1 MESPHHRERQQ
12 QTRLLEIDPVALLN
26 DGPKETWEA
35 ISDLDAFFG
44 RMYTYYY
51 ERGLR
56 CILFSRV
63 ISLLTLAFTIL
74 LFFFLVE
81 VLDWHAILHECT
93 SEETCQTISIIR
105 SDAFGGMST
114 YTMLYYY
121 LLFTLYWLWSF
132 VHFLIELRPL
142 LEMHALFRDKLKID
156 DADLHVISWDELV
169 VKVIELQRTARLCI
183 VKDELTAH
191 DIASRIMRKDNFLI
205 ALVNHGLLPLE
216 PLLQLQPLS
225 MCLGM
230 SMLLSSG
237 MSKPLEWSLYVSVLD
252 AMFDA
257 QFRIRQSFTRDVGA
271 LQLRLVLCGVVN
283 LALAPFFVLFMLVF
297 FFLKHAEEF
306 RRRPAN
312 SALSRDNSLHARWTM
327 REFNELPHVFEARL
341 QASHADASAYIRQ
354 FPAPLTTLFARFVT
368 FIVSAVAAILLLL
381 SLMNEK
387 FLFYRWPPGAPEV
400 GFNVLWWLALLSTV
414 LAVSRTFDGL
424 GQGGTETPYGLV
436 TMQPDALLQS
446 LALHT
451 HHMPEQWRG
460 RGHTRAVFSEFKT
473 LYPYRFA
480 LLLHE
485 VLGAVTAPLIMIFL
499 LPPRAGALLDFL
511 RTFTV
516 YVEGVGHVCSL
527 ANFDFERHGDP
538 RYGSPHEGAAFLRS
552 RDGKMEKAYVNFR
565 AQHPSWRDDRGDGL
579 LMNIG
584 GAAGAAGAGGGA
596 SLSASMGV
604 EGGEP
609 DGAGGAGKGD
619 ASDGLGAGAGGGG
632 GGGGGRAPAAEAAA
646 ASSALLLA
654 SAAESVLMPL
664 PAAFGAIEAPTLSSA
679 GAAAAAVPG
688 AAVPS
693 AMPGFMASAMSP
705 GATHVGAAAIHS
717 LPHRSVTFTP
727 ETFTPVTFSHNLPQQ
742 RSVAFSHTAGCGGTF
757 SCAAGST
764 GISTGTSTG
773 MGMTA
778 LGLGIDASFSASAM
792 EMLMRSSHQ
801 LAFSANSHL
810 LDPSHQ
816 LAFTA
821 NSHQLALASV
831 ANVDS
836 FTAQQLPM
844 LAHTSA
850 HMRGLQRNGLAGSLT
865 PHSLAALAA
874 THSSLGMNTAV
885 SSETRTQQIATGL
898 YSRLD
903 LFYAATSPREHS
915 PQEQSVVAGSG
926 PRGEALRGAAPP
938 RSAAAAGMADDD
950 YQLHDDAADA
960 APTPSGDGLYDGTGY
975 ELRPVVRA
983 SAEHSRAAGA
993 ACAASI
999 LQTLGSV

>member
-205 ALVNHGLLPLE
+205 ALVNHGLLPHE

-257 QFRIRQSFTRDVGA
+257 QFRIRKSFTRDVGA

-312 SALSRDNSLHARWTM
+312 SALSRDYSLHARWTM

-354 FPAPLTTLFARFVT
+354 FPAPLTTLFARFIT

-436 TMQPDALLQS
+436 AMQPDALLQS

-451 HHMPEQWRG
+451 HHMPEHWRG
-460 RGHTRAVFSEFKT
+460 RGHTRAVYSEFKT

-499 LPPRAGALLDFL
+499 LPPRAGAVLDFL

-538 RYGSPHEGAAFLRS
+538 RYGSTHEGAPFLRS

-579 LMNIG
+579 LKNIG
-584 GAAGAAGAGGGA
+584 GAAGVGGAGGGA
-596 SLSASMGV
+596 ALSASMGV
-604 EGGEP
+604 EGSEP
-609 DGAGGAGKGD
+609 SGAGGAGKGD
-619 ASDGLGAGAGGGG
+619 ASDGLGGAAGGGG
-632 GGGGGRAPAAEAAA
+632 GGGGGRASAAEAAAA
-646 ASSALLLA
+646 ASSALPPA

-664 PAAFGAIEAPTLSSA
+664 PAAFGAIEPPSLAA
-679 GAAAAAVPG
+679 AAAAAAAVPG
-688 AAVPS
+688 TAV
-693 AMPGFMASAMSP
+693 PGFMASAMSP
-705 GATHVGAAAIHS
+705 GATHVGAAAMHS
-717 LPHRSVTFTP
+717 LPHRSVA
-727 ETFTPVTFSHNLPQQ
+727 FSHNLPQQ

-764 GISTGTSTG
+764 G

-792 EMLMRSSHQ
+792 EMLMRSSH
-801 LAFSANSHL
+801 L
-810 LDPSHQ
+810 LDP
-816 LAFTA
+816 
-821 NSHQLALASV
+821 SHQLALASV

-836 FTAQQLPM
+836 FTAQQMPTM
-844 LAHTSA
+844 APTAA
-850 HMRGLQRNGLAGSLT
+850 HMRGLQRNGLAGSLL

-903 LFYAATSPREHS
+903 LFYAATSPC
-915 PQEQSVVAGSG
+915 EQSVVAGSG
-926 PRGEALRGAAPP
+926 LRGEALRGAAPP

-960 APTPSGDGLYDGTGY
+960 APPPSGDGHYDGTGY

-983 SAEHSRAAGA
+983 SAEQSRAAGA

-999 LQTLGSV
+999 LQTLGTV

>member
-205 ALVNHGLLPLE
+205 ALVNHGLLPHE

-257 QFRIRQSFTRDVGA
+257 QFRIRKSFTRDVGA

-312 SALSRDNSLHARWTM
+312 SALSRDYSLHARWTM

-354 FPAPLTTLFARFVT
+354 FPAPLTTLFARFIT

-451 HHMPEQWRG
+451 HHMPEHWRG
-460 RGHTRAVFSEFKT
+460 RGHTRAVYSEFKT

-499 LPPRAGALLDFL
+499 LPPRAGAVLDFL

-538 RYGSPHEGAAFLRS
+538 RYGSPHEGAPFLRS

-579 LMNIG
+579 LKNIG
-584 GAAGAAGAGGGA
+584 GAAGVGGAGGGA
-596 SLSASMGV
+596 ALSASMGV
-604 EGGEP
+604 EGSEP
-609 DGAGGAGKGD
+609 SGAGGAG
-619 ASDGLGAGAGGGG
+619 
-632 GGGGGRAPAAEAAA
+632 
-646 ASSALLLA
+646 
-654 SAAESVLMPL
+654 
-664 PAAFGAIEAPTLSSA
+664 T
-679 GAAAAAVPG
+679 AV
-688 AAVPS
+688 
-693 AMPGFMASAMSP
+693 PGFMASAMSP
-705 GATHVGAAAIHS
+705 GATHVGAAAMHS
-717 LPHRSVTFTP
+717 LPHRSVA
-727 ETFTPVTFSHNLPQQ
+727 FSHNLPQQ

-764 GISTGTSTG
+764 G

-792 EMLMRSSHQ
+792 EMLMRSSH
-801 LAFSANSHL
+801 L
-810 LDPSHQ
+810 LDP
-816 LAFTA
+816 
-821 NSHQLALASV
+821 SHQLALASV

-836 FTAQQLPM
+836 FTAQQMPM
-844 LAHTSA
+844 MAPTTA
-850 HMRGLQRNGLAGSLT
+850 HMRGLQRNGLAGSLL

-903 LFYAATSPREHS
+903 LFYAATSPC
-915 PQEQSVVAGSG
+915 EQSVVAGSG
-926 PRGEALRGAAPP
+926 LRGEALRGAAPP

-960 APTPSGDGLYDGTGY
+960 APPPSGDGHYDGTGY

-983 SAEHSRAAGA
+983 SAEQSRAAGA

-999 LQTLGSV
+999 LQTLGTV